1 VLFQRIY
8 NWCKY
13 KTLPSSFLF
22 KNRLFI
28 ERDSKHRRIM
38 SNFGLSFRNSKWT
51 NFETY
56 NIKNNFRTSYFKYT
70 FYIIFSIFFIF
81 SFLNFKS
88 YYISFYLFNNVAFF
102 FWLSADT
109 FDYYFSFLI
118 WSVTLIFSLFFNLI
132 YSYFFLN
139 NFFNH
144 YNKKN
149 FLNTYSSNSNLK
161 PIYISKHN
169 LNSLLYSWL
178 INPHSLKNDKILENI
193 FENKINHKWWNEN
206 FDFFIKLYKTSYFL
220 NLISSQNSF
229 FNLINK
235 INFLSNFGINNKFS
249 NGGFFSFFNNNLF
262 IKNYSNV
269 LLSFFLMQHKNRFD
283 LINDTHRSLIFLKKK
298 HEWNLYNFHNEINSY
313 DYLLK
318 NKNGLF
324 VLTNFNYE
332 KLSFLSINFKELFL
346 LSDFWKNQLNSS
358 KWNRWLY
365 RYSILHRKILK
376 NSHKITLIKRL
387 VNTGFYDSKLF
398 NSNIWATGQLNK
410 LNSNQTFKSFI
421 DVFYGNLLTRNNFN
435 TSLNHNL
442 FINNNN
448 YQVFSLNLLNF
459 YENSYFWYLKRFY
472 NFNTLSTNFIKSK
485 VKIYST
491 SNNFDINENINN
503 NLINQKDIF
512 FTYILNSFYINNK
525 SLNNSYEN
533 NYVYSN
539 NNDSQINSFFKD
551 TYLLVNN
558 NNLFTKNNLNILF
571 SLTSSLNNSINLN
584 FYNYNNYS
592 GSNFLMNSLDFL
604 NNTKNTDLNYW
615 IAYSLINNDE
625 IYVNDIIYINLFF

>member
-1 VLFQRIY
+1 MLFQRIY

-56 NIKNNFRTSYFKYT
+56 NIKTNFRASYFKYL
-70 FYIIFSIFFIF
+70 FYIIFSIFSIF

-102 FWLSADT
+102 FWLSADS
-109 FDYYFSFLI
+109 FDYYLSFLI
-118 WSVTLIFSLFFNLI
+118 WSVTLMFSLLFNLV

-139 NFFNH
+139 DFFNN
-144 YNKKN
+144 YNKKS
-149 FLNTYSSNSNLK
+149 FLNNFSFNTNLK
-161 PIYISKHN
+161 SVYISKNN

-178 INPHSLKNDKILENI
+178 VNPKSLKNDKILENI
-193 FENKINHKWWNEN
+193 FENKINQKWWNDH

-220 NLISSQNSF
+220 NLISSQNSL
-229 FNLINK
+229 FNLTNK
-235 INFLSNFGINNKFS
+235 INFLNNSSINNKFDNNS
-249 NGGFFSFFNNNLF
+249 FFSFFNNSF
-262 IKNYSNV
+262 FTKNYSNV
-269 LLSFFLMQHKNRFD
+269 IFSFFLNQNKNYFD
-283 LINDTHRSLIFLKKK
+283 LKNSNNPSLVFLKKK
-298 HEWNLYNFHNEINSY
+298 CEWNLYNFNNEVSSY

-318 NKNGLF
+318 NKTGLF
-324 VLTNFNYE
+324 LLTNFNYE
-332 KLSFLSINFKELFL
+332 KLSFLSINFKELSL
-346 LSDFWKNQLNSS
+346 LNNFWKNQLNSS

-387 VNTGFYDSKLF
+387 INNGFYDSKIF
-398 NSNIWATGQLNK
+398 NTNIWATSQLNK

-421 DVFYGNLLTRNNFN
+421 NVFYGNLLTSNNFS
-435 TSLNHNL
+435 THLNHNL

-448 YQVFSLNLLNF
+448 SQTFSLNLLNF

-472 NFNTLSTNFIKSK
+472 NFNTLNNNFIKSR
-485 VKIYST
+485 VKIYPT
-491 SNNFDINENINN
+491 DNNLNFNENTNN
-503 NLINQKDIF
+503 NLILQKDIF
-512 FTYILNSFYINNK
+512 FTYILNSFYVNNK
-525 SLNNSYEN
+525 SLNNLYEN
-533 NYVYSN
+533 NYISLNNTNSQN
-539 NNDSQINSFFKD
+539 NNFFKD
-551 TYLLVNN
+551 TYLLLNN
-558 NNLFTKNNLNILF
+558 NNLFTKNSLNMLF
-571 SLTSSLNNSINLN
+571 SLTSSLNNTVNLN

-592 GSNFLMNSLDFL
+592 NSNFLINNLYFL
-604 NNTKNTDLNYW
+604 NDTKNADLSYW
-615 IAYSLINNDE
+615 MAYSLINNDK
-625 IYVNDIIYINLFF
+625 IYINDILYINLFL